1 MELTAILEALVTT
14 GATSEQLIAAA
25 RAFEAER
32 ERVAAAKRKA
42 QATRMAEYRA
52 KKAAPVADVA
62 ATSVTDP
69 PLINLKKEVPPSPPK
84 GGSVPQG
91 RPTRGSRLPDDW
103 KPSEEL
109 LAFANR
115 EGFNVPDAE
124 RDLMKFANHFHAAS
138 GAKGVKVD
146 WEKTAK
152 NWLLRSADERRSR
165 GPPRLAYSN
174 DRPRPKSALEEMT
187 DAAQRYLNRYA
198 SE

>member
-1 MELTAILEALVTT
+1 MSLAVIRALVASGAPADAVLTAIDAHADELREADVRRR
-14 GATSEQLIAAA
+14 AAVA
-25 RAFEAER
+25 K
-32 ERVAAAKRKA
+32 RVAAHRA
-42 QATRMAEYRA
+42 RA
-52 KKAAPVADVA
+52 KDV
-62 ATSVTDP
+62 TDVTHVTVTDP